1 MKELPKQIDFVV
13 EVEQGT
19 ARKTMY
25 IMAPTKEKAIS
36 QAERILKYQR
46 VKPWR
51 IISITERKL

>member
-1 MKELPKQIDFVV
+1 MKELPKQIDFAV

-19 ARKTMY
+19 TRRILY

-36 QAERILKYQR
+36 QAKRILKYQR

-51 IISITERKL
+51 IISATER